1 MCRQAKKAPLVQRG
15 DRLPKAVRGDCKA
28 GQTHSTWFYNPA
40 RKRSLAVP
48 TRDRERSLGAA
59 ARRSPPCAK
68 GGQTVADGQG
78 GLTAVSVVNDTSRR
92 AWASSAK
99 CPQSLSR
106 RSPTAPFAQGSRLC
120 CSAYNQPPRVDNKKL
135 PRWGSFFAFIS
146 VLSSS
151 AEAQFGSG
159 GSPQPPLC
167 KGGTDRR
174 RRSGGIVK
182 LDKPTQLGSIAQRG
196 SAVWPRRLAAAPL
209 VQRGDRPSQTVRGD

>member
-1 MCRQAKKAPLVQRG
+1 MGEFFCFSLGSIAQRGSAVWERRLAAAPLVQRG
-15 DRLPKAVRGDCKA
+15 DRPSQTVRGDCKA
-28 GQTHSTWFYNPA
+28 GQTHSTWFYCPA
-40 RKRSLAVP
+40 RQ
-48 TRDRERSLGAA
+48 RSLGAA
-59 ARRSPPCAK
+59 SRRSPPCAK

-120 CSAYNQPPRVDNKKL
+120 CPAYNQPPRVDNKKL

-151 AEAQFGSG
+151 AGAQFGRPDTGPAQKKS
-159 GSPQPPLC
+159 LC
-167 KGGTDRR
+167 
-174 RRSGGIVK
+174 
-182 LDKPTQLGSIAQRG
+182 
-196 SAVWPRRLAAAPL
+196 PR
-209 VQRGDRPSQTVRGD
+209 